1 MNFADWILFE
11 SLPILI
17 ALFLPLISNLP
28 YPTTIFTLTY
38 NLNIIL
44 RKLDSFVPR
53 ISLCWLF
60 LNMFLFGMRACFIFR
75 LVFSPCLP
83 SGRRQVQTQQPFC
96 EVVWCDLK
104 VLLYSCSRSQELPF
118 CVKRK
123 KAYFVIWS
131 PLTPWG
137 SSKLVFKKLVGWMP
151 STIYCSSHSEWS

>member
-44 RKLDSFVPR
+44 RKLDSFVPG

-60 LNMFLFGMRACFIFR
+60 LNMFFFGMRACFIFR
-75 LVFSPCLP
+75 LVFSPHLP
-83 SGRRQVQTQQPFC
+83 SGSRQVQTQQPFC